1 MIDVTRA
8 RALTP
13 GAEHQAYFY
22 SCGAGLMPRPV
33 LDAVHG
39 HLDLEARIG
48 GYAAEEQAAPETE
61 ATYDA
66 IARLINCHRDE
77 VAVVE
82 NATAAWCQAFY
93 GLAQDFKPGD
103 RVLTVVAEYAFN
115 FIALLQTERRRGIV
129 LDVIPNDGDGQADLE
144 ALEALIDDDVKLIAV
159 THVPTSG
166 GLVSPAAE
174 TGAIARRH
182 GIPYLLDACQSA
194 GQLPLDVE
202 ALGCDFLSATGRKF
216 LRGPRG
222 TGFLYAGKAI
232 MERCE
237 PPVLDL
243 HSAVW
248 TAPDAYEM
256 RPDARRY
263 ENWENNVAAKI
274 GLGVAVEHALS
285 WGLDA
290 IAARN
295 VELAAGTSLTG
306 YRLSPGCILSPA
318 ALAALQAE
326 EAGLIARRDEAA
338 RKADYLR
345 HVVEE
350 IDAAR
355 LQLRGDFRQREE
367 RLRFPPVTH
376 LRERVFA
383 EDENRRSL
391 SCLAFANRAQR
402 IDGRHGGWEAATT
415 TEIGPADFEDFEQL
429 LGTVL
434 CKEEILQGDIP

>member
-1 MIDVTRA
+1 MIDVAKA

-13 GAEHQAYFY
+13 GAEHQAFFY
-22 SCGAGLMPRPV
+22 SCGAGLMPAPV
-33 LDAVHG
+33 LDALHS
-39 HLDLEARIG
+39 HLDREALVG
-48 GYAAEEQAAPETE
+48 GYAAEEEALPQTE

-66 IARLINCHRDE
+66 IARLLNCHRDE

-82 NATAAWCQAFY
+82 NATVAWCQAFY
-93 GLAQDFKPGD
+93 GLAQDMKPGD
-103 RVLTVVAEYAFN
+103 RVLTVVAEYASN
-115 FIALLQTERRRGIV
+115 YIAFLQTVQRRGII

-174 TGAIARRH
+174 IGAIARRH

-202 ALGCDFLSATGRKF
+202 VLGCDFLSATGRKF

-222 TGFLYAGKAI
+222 TGFLYARRAI

-243 HSAVW
+243 HSARW
-248 TAPDAYEM
+248 TAPDTYEM
-256 RPDARRY
+256 RTDARRY
-263 ENWENNVAAKI
+263 ENWENYIAGKI

-295 VELAAGTSLTG
+295 AELA
-306 YRLSPGCILSPA
+306 
-318 ALAALQAE
+318 
-326 EAGLIARRDEAA
+326 
-338 RKADYLR
+338 
-345 HVVEE
+345 
-350 IDAAR
+350 
-355 LQLRGDFRQREE
+355 GD
-367 RLRFPPVTH
+367 
-376 LRERVFA
+376 LRERLAAIPGVTLRDAGRHRCAIVTFSHDRLTPEAIAAALLARGFA
-383 EDENRRSL
+383 IGTSSPASTLNDFQARGLPALCRAAVHYHITEDEVAR
-391 SCLAFANRAQR
+391 LA
-402 IDGRHGGWEAATT
+402 AAV
-415 TEIGPADFEDFEQL
+415 AAL
-429 LGTVL
+429 
-434 CKEEILQGDIP
+434 

>member
-1 MIDVTRA
+1 MIDVAQA

-13 GAEHQAYFY
+13 GAAHQAYFY
-22 SCGAGLMPRPV
+22 SCGAGLMPAPV

-39 HLDLEARIG
+39 HLDREALIG
-48 GYAAEEQAAPETE
+48 GYAAEDEAAPAVE

-66 IARLINCHRDE
+66 IARLINCHPDE

-82 NATAAWCQAFY
+82 NATVAWCQAFY
-93 GLAQDFKPGD
+93 GLAQDMKPGD
-103 RVLTVVAEYAFN
+103 RVLTVVAEYASN
-115 FIALLQTERRRGIV
+115 FIALLQTVQRRGIV
-129 LDVIPNDGDGQADLE
+129 IDVIPNDGEGQADLE
-144 ALEALIDDDVKLIAV
+144 ALEGLIDDDVKLIAV

-174 TGAIARRH
+174 IGAIARRH

-202 ALGCDFLSATGRKF
+202 ALGCDFLPATGNKF
-216 LRGPRG
+216 PRRPHG
-222 TGFLYAGKAI
+222 TGFLYASRAI

-243 HSAVW
+243 HSARW

-263 ENWENNVAAKI
+263 ENWENYVAGKI

-295 VELAAGTSLTG
+295 AELS
-306 YRLSPGCILSPA
+306 
-318 ALAALQAE
+318 
-326 EAGLIARRDEAA
+326 
-338 RKADYLR
+338 
-345 HVVEE
+345 
-350 IDAAR
+350 
-355 LQLRGDFRQREE
+355 GD
-367 RLRFPPVTH
+367 
-376 LRERVFA
+376 LRERLAAIPEVTLRDAGRHQCAIVTFSHERIAPEVMAATLSVQGFA
-383 EDENRRSL
+383 IGTSGASSTLIDFQARDLPPLCRAAVHYHNTEDEVAR
-391 SCLAFANRAQR
+391 LA
-402 IDGRHGGWEAATT
+402 EAIA
-415 TEIGPADFEDFEQL
+415 AL
-429 LGTVL
+429 
-434 CKEEILQGDIP
+434 

>member
-48 GYAAEEQAAPETE
+48 GYAAEEQAAPATE
-61 ATYDA
+61 AAYDA

-77 VAVVE
+77 VAIVE
-82 NATAAWCQAFY
+82 NATVAWCQAFY

-103 RVLTVVAEYAFN
+103 RVLTVVAEYASN
-115 FIALLQTERRRGIV
+115 FIALLQTVRRRGIV
-129 LDVIPNDGDGQADLE
+129 VDVIPNDGDGQADLE

-166 GLVSPAAE
+166 GLVSPAAQI
-174 TGAIARRH
+174 GAIARRH

-194 GQLPLDVE
+194 GQLPLDVAE
-202 ALGCDFLSATGRKF
+202 LGCDFLSATGRKF

-232 MERCE
+232 MARCE

-248 TAPDAYEM
+248 TAPDTYEM

-263 ENWENNVAAKI
+263 ENWENNVAGKI

-285 WGLDA
+285 WGLES

-295 VELAAGTSLTG
+295 AELSGDLRARLAAIPGITLRDAGRRQCAIVTFSHD
-306 YRLSPGCILSPA
+306 RLAPQEIAA
-318 ALAALQAE
+318 ALAGQAIAIGTSSRSSTLIDFQARNLPPLCRAAVHYHNTE
-326 EAGLIARRDEAA
+326 EE
-338 RKADYLR
+338 
-345 HVVEE
+345 V
-350 IDAAR
+350 AR
-355 LQLRGDFRQREE
+355 L
-367 RLRFPPVTH
+367 
-376 LRERVFA
+376 
-383 EDENRRSL
+383 
-391 SCLAFANRAQR
+391 
-402 IDGRHGGWEAATT
+402 AA
-415 TEIGPADFEDFEQL
+415 AVAAL
-429 LGTVL
+429 
-434 CKEEILQGDIP
+434 

>member
-1 MIDVTRA
+1 MIDVAQA

-13 GAEHQAYFY
+13 GAAHQAYFY
-22 SCGAGLMPRPV
+22 SCGAGLMPAPV

-39 HLDLEARIG
+39 HLDREALIG
-48 GYAAEEQAAPETE
+48 GYAAEDEAAPAVE

-66 IARLINCHRDE
+66 IARLINCHPDE

-82 NATAAWCQAFY
+82 NATVAWCQAFY
-93 GLAQDFKPGD
+93 GLAQDMKPGD
-103 RVLTVVAEYAFN
+103 RVLTVVAEYASN
-115 FIALLQTERRRGIV
+115 FIALLQTVQRRGIV
-129 LDVIPNDGDGQADLE
+129 IDVIPNDGEGQADLE
-144 ALEALIDDDVKLIAV
+144 ALEGLIDDDVKLIAV

-174 TGAIARRH
+174 IGAIARRH

-222 TGFLYAGKAI
+222 TGFLYASRAI

-243 HSAVW
+243 HSARW

-263 ENWENNVAAKI
+263 ENWENYVAGKI

-295 VELAAGTSLTG
+295 AELS
-306 YRLSPGCILSPA
+306 
-318 ALAALQAE
+318 
-326 EAGLIARRDEAA
+326 
-338 RKADYLR
+338 
-345 HVVEE
+345 
-350 IDAAR
+350 
-355 LQLRGDFRQREE
+355 GD
-367 RLRFPPVTH
+367 
-376 LRERVFA
+376 LRERLAAIPEVTLRDAGRHQCAIVTFSHERIAPEVMAATLSVQGFA
-383 EDENRRSL
+383 IGTSGASSTLIDFQARDLPPLCRAAVHYHNTEDEVAR
-391 SCLAFANRAQR
+391 LA
-402 IDGRHGGWEAATT
+402 EAIA
-415 TEIGPADFEDFEQL
+415 AL
-429 LGTVL
+429 
-434 CKEEILQGDIP
+434 

>member
-1 MIDVTRA
+1 MIDVARA
-8 RALTP
+8 RALTS

-22 SCGAGLMPRPV
+22 SCGAGLMPQPV
-33 LDAVHG
+33 LDAVKD

-48 GYAAEEQAAPETE
+48 GYGAEEQAMPATE

-82 NATAAWCQAFY
+82 NATVAWCQAFY

-103 RVLTVVAEYAFN
+103 RVLTVVAEYASN
-115 FIALLQTERRRGIV
+115 FIAFLQTVQRRGIV
-129 LDVIPNDGDGQADLE
+129 VDVIPNDADGQADLE
-144 ALEALIDDDVKLIAV
+144 ALEGLIDNDVKLIAV

-174 TGAIARRH
+174 IGAIARRH

-222 TGFLYAGKAI
+222 TGFLYARRAI

-243 HSAVW
+243 HSARW

-263 ENWENNVAAKI
+263 ENWENYVAGKI

-285 WGLDA
+285 WGLEN

-295 VELAAGTSLTG
+295 AELAGDLRQRLAAIPGVTLRDAGKHQCAIVTFSHDRLAPEAVAAVLLDQRIAIGTSGRGSTLIDFQARDLPPLCRAAVHYHNTEAEVAQ
-306 YRLSPGCILSPA
+306 LAAAVA
-318 ALAALQAE
+318 AL
-326 EAGLIARRDEAA
+326 
-338 RKADYLR
+338 
-345 HVVEE
+345 
-350 IDAAR
+350 
-355 LQLRGDFRQREE
+355 
-367 RLRFPPVTH
+367 
-376 LRERVFA
+376 
-383 EDENRRSL
+383 
-391 SCLAFANRAQR
+391 
-402 IDGRHGGWEAATT
+402 
-415 TEIGPADFEDFEQL
+415 
-429 LGTVL
+429 
-434 CKEEILQGDIP
+434 

>member
-1 MIDVTRA
+1 MIDVAQA

-13 GAEHQAYFY
+13 GAENQAYFY
-22 SCGAGLMPRPV
+22 SSGAGLMPAPV

-39 HLDLEARIG
+39 HLDREALIG
-48 GYAAEEQAAPETE
+48 GYAAEEEAAPATE

-82 NATAAWCQAFY
+82 NATVAWCQAFY
-93 GLAQDFKPGD
+93 GLAQDMKPGD
-103 RVLTVVAEYAFN
+103 RVLTVVAEYASN
-115 FIALLQTERRRGIV
+115 FIAFLQTVRRRGIV
-129 LDVIPNDGDGQADLE
+129 VDVIPNDSDGQADLE
-144 ALEALIDDDVKLIAV
+144 ALEGLIDDDVKLIAV

-174 TGAIARRH
+174 IGAIARRH

-202 ALGCDFLSATGRKF
+202 ELGCDFLSATGRKF

-222 TGFLYAGKAI
+222 TGFLYASKAI

-243 HSAVW
+243 HSARW

-256 RPDARRY
+256 RADARRY
-263 ENWENNVAAKI
+263 ENWENYVAGKI

-285 WGLDA
+285 WGLEN

-295 VELAAGTSLTG
+295 AELA
-306 YRLSPGCILSPA
+306 
-318 ALAALQAE
+318 
-326 EAGLIARRDEAA
+326 
-338 RKADYLR
+338 
-345 HVVEE
+345 
-350 IDAAR
+350 
-355 LQLRGDFRQREE
+355 GD
-367 RLRFPPVTH
+367 
-376 LRERVFA
+376 LRERLAAVPEVTLRDAGRRQCAIVTFSHERIAPEVMAATLSARGFA
-383 EDENRRSL
+383 IGTSGPSSTLIDFQARDLPPLCRAAVHYHNTEDEVAR
-391 SCLAFANRAQR
+391 LA
-402 IDGRHGGWEAATT
+402 AA
-415 TEIGPADFEDFEQL
+415 IAAL
-429 LGTVL
+429 
-434 CKEEILQGDIP
+434 

>member
-48 GYAAEEQAAPETE
+48 YAAEEQAAPATE
-61 ATYDA
+61 AAYDA
-66 IARLINCHRDE
+66 IACLINCHRDE
-77 VAVVE
+77 VAIVE
-82 NATAAWCQAFY
+82 NATVAWCQAFY
-93 GLAQDFKPGD
+93 GLAQDFKAGD
-103 RVLTVVAEYAFN
+103 RVLTVVAEYASN
-115 FIALLQTERRRGIV
+115 FIALLQTVRRRGIV
-129 LDVIPNDGDGQADLE
+129 VDVIPNDGDGQADLE

-166 GLVSPAAE
+166 GLVSPAAQI
-174 TGAIARRH
+174 GAIARRH

-194 GQLPLDVE
+194 GQLPLDVAE
-202 ALGCDFLSATGRKF
+202 LGCDFLSATGRKF

-232 MERCE
+232 MQRCE

-248 TAPDAYEM
+248 TAPDTYEM

-263 ENWENNVAAKI
+263 ENWENNVAGKI

-285 WGLDA
+285 WGLEN

-295 VELAAGTSLTG
+295 AGRRQCAIVTFSHDRLAPQEIA
-306 YRLSPGCILSPA
+306 A
-318 ALAALQAE
+318 ALAGQAIAIGTSSRSSTLIDFQARNLPPLCRAAVHYHNTE
-326 EAGLIARRDEAA
+326 EEL
-338 RKADYLR
+338 
-345 HVVEE
+345 
-350 IDAAR
+350 AR
-355 LQLRGDFRQREE
+355 L
-367 RLRFPPVTH
+367 
-376 LRERVFA
+376 
-383 EDENRRSL
+383 
-391 SCLAFANRAQR
+391 
-402 IDGRHGGWEAATT
+402 AA
-415 TEIGPADFEDFEQL
+415 AVAAL
-429 LGTVL
+429 
-434 CKEEILQGDIP
+434 

>member
-48 GYAAEEQAAPETE
+48 GYAAEEQAAPATE
-61 ATYDA
+61 AAYDA
-66 IARLINCHRDE
+66 IACLINCHRDE
-77 VAVVE
+77 VAIVE
-82 NATAAWCQAFY
+82 NATVAWCQAFY

-103 RVLTVVAEYAFN
+103 RVLTVVAEYASN
-115 FIALLQTERRRGIV
+115 FIALLQTVRRRGIV
-129 LDVIPNDGDGQADLE
+129 VDVIPNDGDGQADLE

-166 GLVSPAAE
+166 GLVSPAAQI
-174 TGAIARRH
+174 GAIARRH

-194 GQLPLDVE
+194 GQLPLDVAE
-202 ALGCDFLSATGRKF
+202 LGCDFLSATGRKF

-232 MERCE
+232 MQRCE

-248 TAPDAYEM
+248 TAPDTYEM

-263 ENWENNVAAKI
+263 ENWENNVAGKI

-285 WGLDA
+285 WGLEN

-295 VELAAGTSLTG
+295 AELSGDLLSRLGAIPGVTLRDAGRRQCAIVTFSHD
-306 YRLSPGCILSPA
+306 RLAPQEIAA
-318 ALAALQAE
+318 ALAGQAIAIGTSSRSSTLIDFQARNLPPLCRAAVHYHNTEEEVAWLAAAVAAL
-326 EAGLIARRDEAA
+326 
-338 RKADYLR
+338 
-345 HVVEE
+345 
-350 IDAAR
+350 
-355 LQLRGDFRQREE
+355 
-367 RLRFPPVTH
+367 
-376 LRERVFA
+376 
-383 EDENRRSL
+383 
-391 SCLAFANRAQR
+391 
-402 IDGRHGGWEAATT
+402 
-415 TEIGPADFEDFEQL
+415 
-429 LGTVL
+429 
-434 CKEEILQGDIP
+434 

>member
-1 MIDVTRA
+1 MIDVAQA

-13 GAEHQAYFY
+13 GAAHQAYFY
-22 SCGAGLMPRPV
+22 SCGAGLMPAPV

-39 HLDLEARIG
+39 HLDREALIG
-48 GYAAEEQAAPETE
+48 GYAAEDEAAPAVE

-66 IARLINCHRDE
+66 IARLINCHPDE

-82 NATAAWCQAFY
+82 NATVAWCQAFY
-93 GLAQDFKPGD
+93 GLAQDMKPGD
-103 RVLTVVAEYAFN
+103 RVLTVVAEYASN
-115 FIALLQTERRRGIV
+115 FIALLQTVQRRGIV
-129 LDVIPNDGDGQADLE
+129 IDVIPNDGEGQADLE
-144 ALEALIDDDVKLIAV
+144 ALEGLIDDDVKLIAV

-174 TGAIARRH
+174 IGAIARRH

-222 TGFLYAGKAI
+222 TGFLYASRAI

-237 PPVLDL
+237 PPVLDR
-243 HSAVW
+243 HSARW

-263 ENWENNVAAKI
+263 ENWENYVAGKI

-295 VELAAGTSLTG
+295 AELS
-306 YRLSPGCILSPA
+306 
-318 ALAALQAE
+318 
-326 EAGLIARRDEAA
+326 
-338 RKADYLR
+338 
-345 HVVEE
+345 
-350 IDAAR
+350 
-355 LQLRGDFRQREE
+355 GD
-367 RLRFPPVTH
+367 
-376 LRERVFA
+376 LRERLAAIPEVTLRDAGRHQCAIVTFSHERIAPEVMAATLSVQGFA
-383 EDENRRSL
+383 IGTSGASSTLIDFQARDLPPLCRAAVHYHNTEDEVAR
-391 SCLAFANRAQR
+391 LA
-402 IDGRHGGWEAATT
+402 EAIA
-415 TEIGPADFEDFEQL
+415 AL
-429 LGTVL
+429 
-434 CKEEILQGDIP
+434 

>member
-1 MIDVTRA
+1 MIDVAQA

-22 SCGAGLMPRPV
+22 SCGAGLMPSPV

-39 HLDLEARIG
+39 HLDREALIG
-48 GYAAEEQAAPETE
+48 GYAAEDEAAPAIE

-66 IARLINCHRDE
+66 IARLLNCHRDE

-82 NATAAWCQAFY
+82 NATVAWCQAFY
-93 GLAQDFKPGD
+93 GLAQDMQPGD
-103 RVLTVVAEYAFN
+103 RVLTVVAEYASN
-115 FIALLQTERRRGIV
+115 FIAFLQTVRRRGIV
-129 LDVIPNDGDGQADLE
+129 VDVIPNDGDGQADLE
-144 ALEALIDDDVKLIAV
+144 ALEGLIDDDVKLIAV

-174 TGAIARRH
+174 IGAIARRH

-222 TGFLYAGKAI
+222 TGFLYASKAI

-243 HSAVW
+243 HSARW

-256 RPDARRY
+256 RADARRY
-263 ENWENNVAAKI
+263 ENWENYVAGKI

-285 WGLDA
+285 WGLDN

-295 VELAAGTSLTG
+295 AELAG
-306 YRLSPGCILSPA
+306 
-318 ALAALQAE
+318 
-326 EAGLIARRDEAA
+326 
-338 RKADYLR
+338 
-345 HVVEE
+345 V
-350 IDAAR
+350 
-355 LQLRGDFRQREE
+355 
-367 RLRFPPVTH
+367 
-376 LRERVFA
+376 LRERLAAIPGVTLRDAGRHQCAIVTFSHDRIAPEVMAATMATRGFA
-383 EDENRRSL
+383 IGTSGPSSTLIDFQARALPPLCRAAVHYHNTEDEVAR
-391 SCLAFANRAQR
+391 LADA
-402 IDGRHGGWEAATT
+402 IAA
-415 TEIGPADFEDFEQL
+415 L
-429 LGTVL
+429 
-434 CKEEILQGDIP
+434 

>member
-103 RVLTVVAEYAFN
+103 RVLTVVAEYASN
-115 FIALLQTERRRGIV
+115 FIALLQTVRRRGIV

-295 VELAAGTSLTG
+295 VELAGDLRERLGAIPGVTLRDAGRHQCAIVTFRHDRLTP
-306 YRLSPGCILSPA
+306 REIAA
-318 ALAALQAE
+318 ALASQAI
-326 EAGLIARRDEAA
+326 AIGTSSPASTLIDFQARNLPPLCRAAVHYHNTEDE
-338 RKADYLR
+338 
-345 HVVEE
+345 V
-350 IDAAR
+350 AR
-355 LQLRGDFRQREE
+355 L
-367 RLRFPPVTH
+367 
-376 LRERVFA
+376 
-383 EDENRRSL
+383 
-391 SCLAFANRAQR
+391 
-402 IDGRHGGWEAATT
+402 AA
-415 TEIGPADFEDFEQL
+415 AVAAL
-429 LGTVL
+429 
-434 CKEEILQGDIP
+434 